1 MKFTFSPG
9 TDIVNNPI
17 ELMGDYGYGIFS
29 MFRKDVLNM
38 IGNEIVVMKKACD
51 GYYDIMFKG
60 GHTLHAISAH
70 SIAMQPV

>member
-38 IGNEIVVMKKACD
+38 
-51 GYYDIMFKG
+51 
-60 GHTLHAISAH
+60 S
-70 SIAMQPV
+70 